1 MNILILASGGGV
13 AGSTYSISYLANGLA
28 KLGNKVFLGLNENTL
43 MDQLVDPALVQ
54 KIYLPFRKK
63 FDLQTAQILKDLI
76 EKENI
81 ELINAQSSKARYL
94 GPLINL
100 RYRKRI
106 PIVQTRRQTPLEV
119 NNLNIKA
126 QTFFNNAFSDYL
138 ITVSEELKRIFVDR
152 GVKANKIKVI
162 YNGTPSEQ
170 YQQDLEKQQELRK
183 KLKLSENDIV
193 IGCISRLKNQF
204 EIVEA
209 LQFLPENW
217 KVIFVGFTEEEY
229 YKKYPEHYRIDQLKQ
244 QVYCLGS
251 VQDKKEVLQY
261 YPLMDLNILASTT
274 DGFGLT
280 LVESMAMGTPVIGT
294 NYAGIKD
301 VIDHEENGL
310 LYNFKDINGLVQQ
323 IKRLIEDKELR
334 SKLIENGKKTAFE
347 KYAVENTIKN
357 HHDFF
362 LKVINNKVGK
372 L

>member
-43 MDQLVDPALVQ
+43 MDQLVDPSSVN

-63 FDLQTAQILKDLI
+63 FDLQTARVLKDLI
-76 EKENI
+76 DKENI

-100 RYRKRI
+100 FYQKRI

-119 NNLNIKA
+119 NKLNIKA
-126 QTFFNNAFSDYL
+126 QTFFNNVFSDYL
-138 ITVSEELKRIFVDR
+138 ITVSEELKRIFIAR
-152 GVKANKIKVI
+152 GIKANKIKVI

-170 YQQDLEKQQELRK
+170 YQHDINKQKEIRK
-183 KLKLSENDIV
+183 KLNLSEKDIV

-209 LQFLPENW
+209 LRFLPENW
-217 KVIFVGFTEEEY
+217 TVIFVGFTEQDY
-229 YKKYPEHYRIDQLKQ
+229 YNKYPKHYRIDKLKQ
-244 QVYCLGS
+244 QVHCLGS
-251 VQDKKEVLQY
+251 VEDKNEVLQY

-301 VIDHEENGL
+301 VIQHEDNGL
-310 LYNFKDINGLVQQ
+310 LYDFTDIDDLVKQ
-323 IKRLIEDKELR
+323 IERLIESDELR
-334 SKLIENGKKTAFE
+334 VKVIENGKKTAFE

-362 LKVINNKVGK
+362 QEVINKEVGK